1 MTDDI
6 HEIDDVL
13 NGHLGSE
20 NALKTAEVLSF

>member
-13 NGHLGSE
+13 NGYLGYK
-20 NALKTAEVLSF
+20 NAPKMVDVLVF